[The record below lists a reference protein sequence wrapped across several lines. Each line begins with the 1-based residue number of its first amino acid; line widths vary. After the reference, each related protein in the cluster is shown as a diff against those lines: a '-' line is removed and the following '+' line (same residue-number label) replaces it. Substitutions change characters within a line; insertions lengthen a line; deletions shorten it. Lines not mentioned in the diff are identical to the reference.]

1 MIHGMAR
8 LIEKPGRTENHLT
21 TWEVWDEVRC
31 LGRFLDRRYAVKFA
45 NYARGNRPY
54 PVEE

>member
-54 PVEE
+54 PVE